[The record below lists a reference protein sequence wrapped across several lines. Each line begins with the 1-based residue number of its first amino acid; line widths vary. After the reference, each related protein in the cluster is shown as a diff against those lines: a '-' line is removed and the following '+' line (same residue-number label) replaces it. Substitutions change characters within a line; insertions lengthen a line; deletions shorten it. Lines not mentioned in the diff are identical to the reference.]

1 MRYSPSMSPV
11 LSTLADLVRINSV
24 NSSYEGGPGEAG
36 VAAYVREFF
45 ASRRIETWEQVVF
58 PGRNNVI
65 ARLPGRK
72 SGRRLIYEA
81 HMDTVSVKG
90 MTIDP
95 FDPVVRDGRMFGRG
109 SVDTKAGLAAMMHAL
124 ADIHA
129 AGETPPCEVWL
140 AAVVDEEFSF
150 RGVVKLCEG
159 LIADAAIVAEPT
171 EMRCIT
177 ASKGCLR
184 WKIRVEGKSAHSAKP
199 HLGTNAIQHMARLI
213 LELEKDTLTLA
224 ATAHP
229 LLGPGTCNVGVIHGG
244 VQVNFVPDHCEI
256 EIDRRLLPGE
266 TATAV
271 LEHYQELLNQ
281 LSTQFADFR
290 ATMEPPM
297 LIDEALETAADS
309 AIAQTAASCLGRL
322 GRDGTPGGVPF
333 CSDASKL
340 SRAEIPTLIFGPG
353 SIDQAHAAVEWVP
366 TTEVEEAAAFYRD
379 VAMSFGG

>member
-1 MRYSPSMSPV
+1 MRYSATMSPV

-36 VAAYVREFF
+36 VAAYVKEFF
-45 ASRRIETWEQVVF
+45 TKRGIETWEQVVF

-65 ARLPGRK
+65 ARLPGRD

-95 FDPVVRDGRMFGRG
+95 FDPVIRDGRMFGRG

-150 RGVVKLCEG
+150 RGVVKLCEE
-159 LIADAAIVAEPT
+159 LKADAAIVAEPT

-184 WKIRVEGKSAHSAKP
+184 WKIRVDGKSAHSAKP

-213 LELEKDTLTLA
+213 MELETDTQALA
-224 ATAHP
+224 ATVHP
-229 LLGPGTCNVGVIHGG
+229 LLGPGTCNVGVIRGG
-244 VQVNFVPDHCEI
+244 VQVNFVPDQCEI

-266 TATAV
+266 TASGV
-271 LEHYQELLNQ
+271 LDHYQGLLDR
-281 LSTQFADFR
+281 LSSQFADFR
-290 ATMEPPM
+290 AFMEPPM
-297 LIDEALETAADS
+297 LIDEALETAPDS
-309 AIAQTAASCLGRL
+309 TIAQTAAACLAKL

-340 SRAEIPTLIFGPG
+340 SRADIPTLIFGPG

-366 TTEVEEAAAFYRD
+366 IQEVEEAASFYRE
-379 VAMSFGG
+379 VAMTFGA